1 MSNSSA
7 SESGGNVPNSLNP
20 SILSLAGF
28 MGANM
33 RTNMSGMAGLNH
45 MRVNMPSPI
54 NQSNASMSMNSTS
67 SNHVT
72 NAGGWMGGSGG
83 VGGGGGNN
91 EGNGGSIVGNP
102 QAANLMWGDM
112 ADSLMERGRS
122 KNWTYEETMELINT
136 YTSDEWQNKFCSEK
150 KNHRAIWAEMAE
162 VLKKREGVTGDEAR
176 QRLNNLKAL
185 YNRIRRQLIAGE
197 IANPQWEYWD
207 SLHNFLTRQS
217 QYHHPFFGFPRSSP
231 PVRSSHTPSMHPTHT
246 APSGY
251 PHVHPMQ
258 FPRPHHNR
266 MTHMMPPHHMT
277 IHRSHEMNSSGPP
290 CTPFKIKSEM
300 PGYDDV
306 SPSNTGG
313 PDYRTDSSSSKS
325 PGRSVRTFNFE
336 ESAHNDDGVVGQR
349 SMLQDDNGELSSGGG
364 SVGLS
369 GIEAVVA
376 AAAAAAAA
384 AGDPGPAV
392 SGASQTST
400 DNHMMMGG
408 GAMTSSISSS
418 AAAREAAIGM
428 SPPSVT
434 SPNKPESYQLRH
446 NNHLS
451 LVLNQLAE
459 DEAFMDV
466 TLTAEGRSVKAH
478 KSVLSAVSP
487 YFSAVLRANPCQHP
501 IIIMPRDVRY
511 AELSNIIMYIYKG
524 EMTVSAEDLPSLLKT
539 AELLRITGLSPGENA
554 TSSQQPLTRTTNLSS
569 SSSTVTAN
577 SFAGL
582 FNGSMNPTSTSYS
595 TPPHSESSR
604 VLGSPR
610 HEHLLQTTPIKKSSG
625 SCLAKATPVRI
636 ESPTP
641 DPTMLN
647 PSDFMDLDMT
657 CVKEELNSEEEDEED
672 IPKSPSPKEVTTP
685 PPVENPLSS
694 DSRDRHPPD
703 ARLDQEDPDTQPN
716 LEAASDDHDS
726 SHLRQSSHQSSSSPA
741 GQREDSDNEIKRSSL
756 KTLANLASLDTPTNL
771 SPCDDSSSSSS
782 SSLPDTSEILPNVCP
797 YCSEY
802 VVGNDMSSHLSTK
815 HAFKPAFICSECQRV
830 FTRKNVREMHAKD
843 CKKET

>member
-1 MSNSSA
+1 MFNKEGRKSAGGRSKIWLLSHFVDETRTMVQCSLCPVQIKYVGNTTNVARHLEVKHPEQYNAVSQLVPSNRMLCISHSRSSEEQIKQQKEENAIKRILYQHKIEKLKTEMKSDSNVAAILSHVKQELNSDTDTQNGLVVSASNDTSWQSSA
-7 SESGGNVPNSLNP
+7 SWS
-20 SILSLAGF
+20 
-28 MGANM
+28 
-33 RTNMSGMAGLNH
+33 
-45 MRVNMPSPI
+45 
-54 NQSNASMSMNSTS
+54 
-67 SNHVT
+67 
-72 NAGGWMGGSGG
+72 W
-83 VGGGGGNN
+83 
-91 EGNGGSIVGNP
+91 
-102 QAANLMWGDM
+102 
-112 ADSLMERGRS
+112 
-122 KNWTYEETMELINT
+122 
-136 YTSDEWQNKFCSEK
+136 
-150 KNHRAIWAEMAE
+150 
-162 VLKKREGVTGDEAR
+162 
-176 QRLNNLKAL
+176 
-185 YNRIRRQLIAGE
+185 
-197 IANPQWEYWD
+197 
-207 SLHNFLTRQS
+207 
-217 QYHHPFFGFPRSSP
+217 
-231 PVRSSHTPSMHPTHT
+231 HTP
-246 APSGY
+246 
-251 PHVHPMQ
+251 
-258 FPRPHHNR
+258 
-266 MTHMMPPHHMT
+266 
-277 IHRSHEMNSSGPP
+277 I
-290 CTPFKIKSEM
+290 
-300 PGYDDV
+300 
-306 SPSNTGG
+306 
-313 PDYRTDSSSSKS
+313 SK
-325 PGRSVRTFNFE
+325 
-336 ESAHNDDGVVGQR
+336 DGVVGQR

>member
-1 MSNSSA
+1 MKAVVGMPACPMEGLPPPESRHVVLTKLEGNEYVLRVPRGGKSAVWKIFLHVLTMGGQKVDFVLCRYCCGLFMYKGYASGTSSLMNHGIRCLDRPKRPD
-7 SESGGNVPNSLNP
+7 ECTE
-20 SILSLAGF
+20 
-28 MGANM
+28 GANANVLIHEDWPDAFKEQPYFSLSFLK
-33 RTNMSGMAGLNH
+33 RYKQGD
-45 MRVNMPSPI
+45 RRPPSPCLPIKYAVSFKVEAPSFSLDSTAATTGVGETQLNTYPNYNNNTIVNNNHPI
-54 NQSNASMSMNSTS
+54 NMVKTNGTKAVKNHSNHNTTSNKNGPTIPNNNNNHKVKREVQSTVNLNSTD
-67 SNHVT
+67 H
-72 NAGGWMGGSGG
+72 GSVPG
-83 VGGGGGNN
+83 
-91 EGNGGSIVGNP
+91 
-102 QAANLMWGDM
+102 
-112 ADSLMERGRS
+112 
-122 KNWTYEETMELINT
+122 
-136 YTSDEWQNKFCSEK
+136 
-150 KNHRAIWAEMAE
+150 
-162 VLKKREGVTGDEAR
+162 
-176 QRLNNLKAL
+176 
-185 YNRIRRQLIAGE
+185 
-197 IANPQWEYWD
+197 
-207 SLHNFLTRQS
+207 
-217 QYHHPFFGFPRSSP
+217 
-231 PVRSSHTPSMHPTHT
+231 SHTIPLYT
-246 APSGY
+246 AL
-251 PHVHPMQ
+251 HVAAQSFGVPLDLLL
-258 FPRPHHNR
+258 
-266 MTHMMPPHHMT
+266 
-277 IHRSHEMNSSGPP
+277 
-290 CTPFKIKSEM
+290 KL
-300 PGYDDV
+300 
-306 SPSNTGG
+306 
-313 PDYRTDSSSSKS
+313 
-325 PGRSVRTFNFE
+325 
-336 ESAHNDDGVVGQR
+336 ADGVVGQR

>member
-1 MSNSSA
+1 MAAAESAIDSGLVSNLPNIGAKPVSETCAAASVSSSVETSDEVAAAFAAACASNSFSGDSVGPGTAPASGVAASSA
-7 SESGGNVPNSLNP
+7 NSGRRTSRVWLYFSMIDNYHYACKLCQFVGTYTNTTNMRKHIQHHHPERYQDILDHTRHITRPNLQHYCPMENSQQQQ
-20 SILSLAGF
+20 LSLAGTPDLQMQYRTGERSVPVSYQNYLQIPSHLPF
-28 MGANM
+28 AHPMPFEVPEKSPAEVKPFVVGHNRFTGQLGTLANSSVAATM
-33 RTNMSGMAGLNH
+33 CNN
-45 MRVNMPSPI
+45 
-54 NQSNASMSMNSTS
+54 NQSGAPKRRFDETFANKKYENTAARSSGLRGHRSNVVNVRNFSYDEQEDMRGASAESPAGPESMGMEFSARYKQFVSSHSSQVKTRINSS
-67 SNHVT
+67 
-72 NAGGWMGGSGG
+72 
-83 VGGGGGNN
+83 
-91 EGNGGSIVGNP
+91 EGF
-102 QAANLMWGDM
+102 
-112 ADSLMERGRS
+112 DSL
-122 KNWTYEETMELINT
+122 KNE
-136 YTSDEWQNKFCSEK
+136 
-150 KNHRAIWAEMAE
+150 
-162 VLKKREGVTGDEAR
+162 
-176 QRLNNLKAL
+176 
-185 YNRIRRQLIAGE
+185 
-197 IANPQWEYWD
+197 
-207 SLHNFLTRQS
+207 S
-217 QYHHPFFGFPRSSP
+217 Q
-231 PVRSSHTPSMHPTHT
+231 
-246 APSGY
+246 
-251 PHVHPMQ
+251 
-258 FPRPHHNR
+258 
-266 MTHMMPPHHMT
+266 
-277 IHRSHEMNSSGPP
+277 
-290 CTPFKIKSEM
+290 
-300 PGYDDV
+300 
-306 SPSNTGG
+306 
-313 PDYRTDSSSSKS
+313 
-325 PGRSVRTFNFE
+325 
-336 ESAHNDDGVVGQR
+336 DGVVGQR